1 MLKAFNNQ
9 NSFEGQSSV
18 LINETGDYI
27 VGSTDFK
34 STNFFQYL
42 YIYNDLSLDQKKA
55 VADEMNTH
63 GEGELYYQ
71 NAKGQDCVFRYL
83 KMPAYNWYCVTSV
96 PLTSFRTPIQ
106 GANYVIYAVLT
117 LLVLM
122 IIDISWLYQMNS
134 RLRLSMI
141 REKEA
146 GDAKTDFL
154 SRMSHDIR
162 TPLNGIIGM
171 TTLALDEDNP
181 ENTTEYLENIRVS
194 GQFLTGL
201 VNDILDMNKVESGK
215 IELHP
220 EPYNTQEF
228 AKYIEAVVVPLCEE
242 KGLEF
247 HMTEPNGEP
256 PLMLDHLRFNQI
268 FFNLLSNGVKYTPSG
283 GRLELLWESEYLG
296 DGQVA
301 LDLTVRD
308 NGIGMSEEFQRH
320 MFDSFTQEHSQTAS
334 TGTGLGLAIVKG
346 LVSLMNGRIEV
357 NSKVDQGTTV
367 RIHLET
373 ELCSGVMEEQTEHH
387 QSDIRGRRVL
397 LCEDN
402 KTNIFFMR
410 RLFEKWELRVDV
422 AENGAVGVKAF
433 ETAKVGTYDAIL
445 MDIMMPE
452 MDGLEATRIIR
463 SMKRQDAAVIPII
476 AMTAN
481 AYDTDVENC
490 MEAGMTMH
498 MSKPIDPERL
508 KTVLA
513 EIIK

>member
-1 MLKAFNNQ
+1 
-9 NSFEGQSSV
+9 
-18 LINETGDYI
+18 
-27 VGSTDFK
+27 
-34 STNFFQYL
+34 
-42 YIYNDLSLDQKKA
+42 
-55 VADEMNTH
+55 
-63 GEGELYYQ
+63 
-71 NAKGQDCVFRYL
+71 
-83 KMPAYNWYCVTSV
+83 
-96 PLTSFRTPIQ
+96 
-106 GANYVIYAVLT
+106 
-117 LLVLM
+117 
-122 IIDISWLYQMNS
+122 
-134 RLRLSMI
+134 
-141 REKEA
+141 
-146 GDAKTDFL
+146 
-154 SRMSHDIR
+154 
-162 TPLNGIIGM
+162 
-171 TTLALDEDNP
+171 
-181 ENTTEYLENIRVS
+181 
-194 GQFLTGL
+194 
-201 VNDILDMNKVESGK
+201 
-215 IELHP
+215 
-220 EPYNTQEF
+220 
-228 AKYIEAVVVPLCEE
+228 
-242 KGLEF
+242 
-247 HMTEPNGEP
+247 MTEPNGEP